1 MRISSIT
8 INTYKSIVEPFTLD
22 EPGKMHIFIGSNNAG
37 KTNILDA
44 IQQLY
49 SADSTR
55 LTDANTDLK
64 VIFQIEGG
72 KNELSIVQHNGK
84 KDCLF
89 DGKPMSE
96 QEARKIL
103 DQHIIR
109 LSATHPIELAKL
121 QKDYEDLIVKHGDLF
136 RIFHDSMAKYI
147 PQIQL
152 NHDFLKCGTVKEDG
166 VSRPFERLGAG
177 FQQTFVILMYM
188 FHPDY
193 TILLLEEPEIH
204 LHPALISRLL
214 QILERQNLSD
224 QIFMTTHSPLFI
236 HPENLHQLFRIVR
249 EGDSTRVYSPRL
261 SGHHLDYNRLTQEL
275 NAENCE
281 MFFADTVL
289 LVEGPSDHI
298 LMRGLINRF
307 YSGHKDI
314 KVIQVYGKSN
324 IDVYGE
330 LLDIFNIPHA
340 VMLDQD
346 ALYDTGI
353 KMIRAVTGESIT
365 EPEQFYIDKLKERH
379 IFILANGSIERN
391 YPRRYQRRQ
400 KHKTQNAIYAANR
413 ISQEE
418 YNSPVMKYIKEVID
432 SL

>member
-1 MRISSIT
+1 
-8 INTYKSIVEPFTLD
+8 
-22 EPGKMHIFIGSNNAG
+22 MHIFIGSNNAG

-44 IQQLY
+44 IHQLY
-49 SADSTR
+49 SEDSTR
-55 LTDANTDLK
+55 LTDANTDLN
-64 VIFQIEGG
+64 VVFQIEGG
-72 KNELSIVQHNGK
+72 KNQLSINQRAGK
-84 KDCLF
+84 KECLF
-89 DGKPMSE
+89 DNKSIPESE
-96 QEARKIL
+96 VRAIL
-103 DQHIIR
+103 NQHIIR
-109 LSATHPIELAKL
+109 LSATHPIELVKL

-136 RIFHDSMAKYI
+136 RIFHDSLAKYI

-152 NHDFLKCGTVKEDG
+152 NHDFLKTGTVKEDG

-177 FQQTFVILMYM
+177 FQQAFVILMYM

-193 TILLLEEPEIH
+193 TILLLEEPEFH

-224 QIFMTTHSPLFI
+224 QIFMTTHSPIFI

-307 YSGHKDI
+307 YPGHKDI

-330 LLDIFNIPHA
+330 LLNIFNIPHT
-340 VMLDQD
+340 VLLDQD
-346 ALYDTGI
+346 ALYDSGI
-353 KMIRAVTGESIT
+353 KMIRSVTGDAIT
-365 EPEQFYIDKLKERH
+365 EQEQFYIDKLKKNH
-379 IFILANGSIERN
+379 IYILPNGSIEKN

-418 YNSPVMKYIKEVID
+418 YNSPTLKYIKEVID
-432 SL
+432 NL